1 MPPICQIQRSAR
13 GESHIINLIESWLD
27 PYAVLSTAMCSDP
40 KKSCSASGCSSATQT
55 ANPIGGLHVK
65 RASAPPSVS
74 DQIANGAA
82 IAAVCASQAGGG
94 SYLHA
99 DPEAE
104 ARGGGGVPVERAQV
118 GSHCR
123 CTFKTWWSQ
132 PGWVL
137 SRGARRCFSEY
148 ACMTISRPA
157 G

>member
-104 ARGGGGVPVERAQV
+104 ARGGGECQLSVRKWVATAAVHLKHGGRSQV
-118 GSHCR
+118 GFCR
-123 CTFKTWWSQ
+123 E
-132 PGWVL
+132 VL
-137 SRGARRCFSEY
+137 AVVFQSMHA
-148 ACMTISRPA
+148 
-157 G
+157 